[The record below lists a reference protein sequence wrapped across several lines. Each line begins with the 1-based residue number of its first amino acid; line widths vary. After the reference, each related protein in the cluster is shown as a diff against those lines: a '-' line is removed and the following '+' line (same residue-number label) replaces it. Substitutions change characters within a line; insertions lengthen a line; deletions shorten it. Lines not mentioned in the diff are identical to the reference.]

1 MATSSNPSSPLSSDR
16 VRADAPPVSSYAA
29 TPLQPSLTLKIN
41 GKALY
46 TTKGAAREYGRIG
59 CNFYVGCPHGC
70 AYCYLKRGAPSKYL
84 GGTKVQLKKC
94 FKDEDDAA
102 AIFKKELDRWLDPCK
117 KYGIFLSFTT
127 DPMIE
132 ETSSLTVAAIIY
144 AIAHDVPVYILTKHA
159 TFIYDDLVMD
169 WLHTI
174 NEIHRNRIHF
184 GFTLTGRDDMEPYAS
199 HNQDR
204 IMAMRRMYLMG
215 YSTFASIE
223 PVIDWQS
230 AKDVIGKSL
239 PWCQHY
245 KIGLRSGVK
254 KDYYNP
260 KESFYAVS
268 EIIGMASKRERT
280 VYLKESTRKLLCQ
293 CLSPEVMDQ
302 LLSKTVDMDG
312 VKIPLHVRAGDDGT
326 AIIPL

>member
-1 MATSSNPSSPLSSDR
+1 MEEI
-16 VRADAPPVSSYAA
+16 
-29 TPLQPSLTLKIN
+29 KIN

-46 TTKGAAREYGRIG
+46 STKGAAREYGRIG

-70 AYCYLKRGAPSKYL
+70 TYCYLKRGAPSKYL
-84 GGTKVQLKKC
+84 GGTEVKLKKC
-94 FKDEDDAA
+94 FISEEDAA
-102 AIFKKELDRWLDPCK
+102 ITFLLELYKWEKECQ

-127 DPMIE
+127 DPLME
-132 ETSSLTVAAIIY
+132 ETRSLTLKAIIR
-144 AIAHDVPVYILTKHA
+144 ATVRDIPVYILTKDA
-159 TFIYDDLVMD
+159 TFIYDDYFMA
-169 WLHTI
+169 WLEDMNI
-174 NEIHRNRIHF
+174 LYRDRIHF
-184 GFTLTGRDDMEPYAS
+184 GFTLTGHDDMEPHAS

-245 KIGLRSGVK
+245 KIGLHSGVK
-254 KDYYNP
+254 KDYYDPN
-260 KESFYAVS
+260 ESFYAVS
-268 EIIGMASKRERT
+268 EIIGMASKHERT

-293 CLSPEVMDQ
+293 RLSPEVMDQ

-312 VKIPLHVRAGDDGT
+312 VKIPLHVTLVDGS
-326 AIIPL
+326 AIPL